1 MGTWNGG
8 FEHLYGS
15 SKTESAQREGN
26 VWRVISSQWPTK
38 YGREPLCSFCPPDC
52 IGMTRGA
59 NINREAMGRLFAD
72 LIILETPHPP
82 CITCIMET
90 TDWVQQL
97 LLYEANSFP
106 LQTLFIKCPL
116 CTQWKL
122 SELCAHHMN
131 WAGLADG
138 WNFYPL
144 LLFAVWVMEL
154 ITSNCDGWINFRV
167 DIRLRTCNAVKASVA
182 SICFH
187 SAPVFPLGLAAEAS
201 GKNSKKQFIR
211 TWASPMNA
219 PGSWSTGFGFY
230 PPEAIGDNH
239 GKKPD

>member
-1 MGTWNGG
+1 MYHGD
-8 FEHLYGS
+8 HRL
-15 SKTESAQREGN
+15 SAAAAP
-26 VWRVISSQWPTK
+26 VWSQ
-38 YGREPLCSFCPPDC
+38 F
-52 IGMTRGA
+52 
-59 NINREAMGRLFAD
+59 
-72 LIILETPHPP
+72 
-82 CITCIMET
+82 
-90 TDWVQQL
+90 
-97 LLYEANSFP
+97 FP

-144 LLFAVWVMEL
+144 LLFAVGVIEL
-154 ITSNCDGWINFRV
+154 ITSNSAGWINFRV

-182 SICFH
+182 SICLH
-187 SAPVFPLGLAAEAS
+187 SAPVFPLGLPLS
-201 GKNSKKQFIR
+201 PLVKIPKTNIR

-230 PPEAIGDNH
+230 APEAIGDNH

>member
-1 MGTWNGG
+1 MVAHPSAVSVPRLYRNDERCQHKSRGNGAHVCW
-8 FEHLYGS
+8 FNY
-15 SKTESAQREGN
+15 
-26 VWRVISSQWPTK
+26 
-38 YGREPLCSFCPPDC
+38 PLDPP
-52 IGMTRGA
+52 
-59 NINREAMGRLFAD
+59 
-72 LIILETPHPP
+72 PP

-187 SAPVFPLGLAAEAS
+187 SAPVFPLGLAAES
-201 GKNSKKQFIR
+201 FGKNSKNQYQDLGFTHECSWQLVYWLWFLCSGSNWR
-211 TWASPMNA
+211 QSWEETWLMPN
-219 PGSWSTGFGFY
+219 STATDHYLCFQLI
-230 PPEAIGDNH
+230 A
-239 GKKPD
+239 

>member
-1 MGTWNGG
+1 MVAHPSAVSVPRLYRNDERCQHKSRGNGAHVCWFDYPG
-8 FEHLYGS
+8 DPPPPLYNMYHGDHRLR
-15 SKTESAQREGN
+15 AAAAP
-26 VWRVISSQWPTK
+26 VWSQ
-38 YGREPLCSFCPPDC
+38 F
-52 IGMTRGA
+52 
-59 NINREAMGRLFAD
+59 
-72 LIILETPHPP
+72 
-82 CITCIMET
+82 
-90 TDWVQQL
+90 
-97 LLYEANSFP
+97 FP

-144 LLFAVWVMEL
+144 LLFAVGVMEL

-187 SAPVFPLGLAAEAS
+187 SATVFPLGLAAEAS
-201 GKNSKKQFIR
+201 GKNSKNQYQDLGFTHECSWQLVYWLWFLCSGSNWR
-211 TWASPMNA
+211 QSWEETWLVLN
-219 PGSWSTGFGFY
+219 STAADHYLCFQLI
-230 PPEAIGDNH
+230 A
-239 GKKPD
+239 